1 MCEQCNTN
9 LNKINE
15 WFRILI
21 FIALTLIALLVAG
34 EECEVVVG
42 TSIGSK

>member
-1 MCEQCNTN
+1 MNNAIQIWT
-9 LNKINE
+9 KYNE
-15 WFRILI
+15 WLRILI
-21 FIALTLIALLVAG
+21 VIALTLIALLVAA